1 MGGEFE
7 RIVALL
13 PLTAPVPMPGSMDG
27 LVPLDDVP
35 FEQEVLRNPDN
46 PRVWRS
52 YIAHVEETNFRKRP
66 QPDEWLSPAGAELL
80 GFLSDAHQRLAL
92 QRTVSIYERALAHF
106 PTSYALW
113 SAYLR
118 TRSRFILGEIRG
130 GYELARRR
138 MLEQSNRVLE
148 MGPTLLDSRR
158 DEEVFDKWDYALD
171 GTLGWREWRSLAAA
185 YERALMWLPRMPRL
199 WLEYLNMF
207 IHPCCSPVLSRTHAR
222 RTFDRALRT
231 LPGSLHLRIWKIYLR
246 WAEIV
251 GGETALRVWRRY
263 LAVDPSLSERFVYLL
278 VDTPPAMR
286 IADGKS
292 NDIEPPEQEDE
303 DEEDDTDDPADAPV
317 TSARGKRTLE
327 AAKVLLALARAALA
341 GTYTSPEGKSPYQL
355 LTQWLELAE
364 KQPQHVGLSCAAQ
377 DALSEEARNDPARFS
392 QNDPRRLPLTD
403 IVQRDGLS
411 RYPDQAGRLWTGLA
425 TCWIQRGDLATA
437 RDTFEQGMAQV
448 VTVRDFTQVFDAYA
462 ETSENVLTF
471 MMDELEEEED
481 KEAQEREIDA
491 RMQAFEE
498 LMERRPF
505 LLSDVALRR
514 NPNDV
519 QEWSKRVALYS
530 FDDAK
535 VVETYSAAINTINA
549 RKATPGLHQFYL
561 RFARFY
567 EDGGT
572 KGKPDIASAR
582 KVFEHAVTA
591 PFRKVDD
598 LAEIWC
604 SWAEM
609 EIRLGNYDEALGV
622 MARAVSAPR
631 DAKNVSYYDESLL
644 PQTRLFKSLKLW
656 AFYTDL
662 EESLGTVESTK
673 RAFDRIMELK
683 IANAQTIINYA
694 AFLEDAGYYEEAF
707 KVYERGVEVFT
718 YPVAFELWNVYLSKF
733 LKRYGGTKLERA
745 RDMFEQALDKC
756 PADLCKPFYIK
767 YGQLEEDYGLM
778 RKAMDIYRRGTQAV
792 SAKERYGMYLYY
804 IAKAAANYGLVATRP
819 IYEESLEQLPDRE
832 TADMC
837 IRFAALE
844 RKLGEFERARAI
856 FAYASQF
863 CNPKTRPDFWQTWND
878 FEIES
883 GTEDSFREML
893 RIKRSVQ
900 AQYNTDISNAAA
912 AAQGMGDM
920 PPPIPA
926 DAMAAVE
933 ARRAAA
939 DEEDELENANRAP
952 AARAA
957 QRAAGAP
964 AFVSATT
971 VSRPDAARNTERV
984 EGDAD
989 LL

>member
-1 MGGEFE
+1 MAEIE
-7 RIVALL
+7 RIVALF
-13 PLTAPVPMPGSMDG
+13 PLTAPVPLPGTVEG

-35 FEQEVLRNPDN
+35 LEQEVLRNPDN
-46 PRVWRS
+46 PRTWRS
-52 YIAHVEETNFRKRP
+52 YITHVEETNYKKRP
-66 QPDEWLSPAGAELL
+66 QADDWLSPAAAELL
-80 GFLSDAHQRLAL
+80 GFMSDGEQRLAL
-92 QRTVSIYERALAHF
+92 QRVVSIYERALAHF

-118 TRSRFILGEIRG
+118 TRSRFVLGEIRG
-130 GYELARRR
+130 GAEAARRR
-138 MLEQSNRVLE
+138 MLEASNRVLE
-148 MGPTLLDSRR
+148 MGPTLLDARR
-158 DEEVFDKWDYALD
+158 DEEAYDKWDYALD

-207 IHPCCSPVLSRTHAR
+207 IHPSCSPILSRTHAR

-263 LAVDPSLSERFVYLL
+263 LAVDPSLSERFVHLL
-278 VDTPPAMR
+278 VDTPPTMR
-286 IADGKS
+286 LADGHT
-292 NDIEPPEQEDE
+292 NGIEPAE
-303 DEEDDTDDPADAPV
+303 DEEEEDDDDTGDTTDRLV
-317 TSARGKRTLE
+317 TSPRGKRTLE
-327 AAKVLLALARAALA
+327 ASKVLLALARAALD
-341 GTYTSPEGKSPYQL
+341 GVYTSPEGKSPYQL
-355 LTQWLELAE
+355 LTEWLELAE
-364 KQPQHVGLSCAAQ
+364 KQPQHIGLSRAAE
-377 DALSEEARNDPARFS
+377 DALGEESRADPSRYD
-392 QNDPRRLPLTD
+392 QKDMRRLPLAH
-403 IVQRDGLS
+403 IVRTDGLS

-425 TCWIQRGDLATA
+425 TCWIQRGDLDAA
-437 RDTFEQGMAQV
+437 RDTFEEGMAQV

-471 MMDELEEEED
+471 MMDELDEEED
-481 KEAQEREIDA
+481 REAREREIDE
-491 RMQAFEE
+491 RMAAFEA

-519 QEWSKRVALYS
+519 QEWSRRVALYS

-535 VVETYSAAINTINA
+535 VVETYSKAIETINA
-549 RKATPGLHQFYL
+549 RKATPGLHQLYL
-561 RFARFY
+561 KFAQFY
-567 EDGGT
+567 ENGGSA
-572 KGKPDIASAR
+572 GKPDVASAR
-582 KVFEHAVTA
+582 TVFEKAVKA

-598 LAEIWC
+598 LAEVWC

-609 EIRLGNYDEALGV
+609 EIRLGNYDEALSV

-631 DAKNVSYYDESLL
+631 DAKNVSYYDNSLP

-694 AFLEDAGYYEEAF
+694 AFLEDAAYYEEAF
-707 KVYERGVEVFT
+707 KVYERGVELFT

-733 LKRYGGTKLERA
+733 LKRYGDTKLERA
-745 RDMFEQALDKC
+745 RDMFEQALEKC
-756 PADLCKPFYIK
+756 PADLCKPLFLR
-767 YGQLEEDYGLM
+767 YGQLEEEHGLM
-778 RKAMDIYRRGTQAV
+778 RKAMDIYRRATQAV
-792 SAKERYGMYLYY
+792 SAKERYDMYLYY

-819 IYEESLEQLPDRE
+819 IYEEAIEQLPDKQ

-837 IRFAALE
+837 VRFAALE

-856 FAYASQF
+856 FAHASQF
-863 CNPKTRPDFWQTWND
+863 CNPKTRPDFWQAWND

-883 GTEDSFREML
+883 GTEDTFREML
-893 RIKRSVQ
+893 RIKRSVK
-900 AQYNTDISNAAA
+900 AQYDTELSNAAA
-912 AAQGMGDM
+912 AAKGMGEM
-920 PPPIPA
+920 PAPVPE
-926 DAMAAVE
+926 DAMAAIE
-933 ARRAAA
+933 AANA
-939 DEEDELENANRAP
+939 EEDDDEQP
-952 AARAA
+952 
-957 QRAAGAP
+957 QTVPSIAGAP
-964 AFVSATT
+964 AFVAATT
-971 VSRPDAARNTERV
+971 VSRPDAARNAERIA
-984 EGDAD
+984 GDGDDDD

>member
-1 MGGEFE
+1 MAEFE
-7 RIVALL
+7 RIVALF
-13 PLTAPVPMPGSMDG
+13 PLTAPVPLPGTVDG

-35 FEQEVLRNPDN
+35 LEQEMLLNADN
-46 PRVWRS
+46 PRTWRS
-52 YIAHVEETNFRKRP
+52 YIAHVEENNYKKRP
-66 QPDEWLSPAGAELL
+66 QPDDWLSQAGVDLL
-80 GFLSDAHQRLAL
+80 GFLSDAQQRLAL
-92 QRTVSIYERALAHF
+92 QRIVSIYERALAHS

-118 TRSRFILGEIRG
+118 ARSRFVLGEVRG
-130 GYELARRR
+130 GPEAARRR
-138 MLEQSNRVLE
+138 MLEASNRVLE

-158 DEEVFDKWDYALD
+158 DEEVYDKWDYSLD
-171 GTLGWREWRSLAAA
+171 GTVGWREWRSLAAA

-207 IHPCCSPVLSRTHAR
+207 IHPCCSPVLARTHAR
-222 RTFDRALRT
+222 RTFDRAMRT
-231 LPGSLHLRIWKIYLR
+231 LPGSLHLRVWKIYLR

-263 LAVDPSLSERFVYLL
+263 LAVDPSLSERFVHLL
-278 VDTPPAMR
+278 VDTPPTMR
-286 IADGKS
+286 IADGHS
-292 NDIEPPEQEDE
+292 NGIEPPEDDEDE
-303 DEEDDTDDPADAPV
+303 DDDDTGDVTDHIV
-317 TSARGKRTLE
+317 TSRRAQRTLE
-327 AAKVLLALARAALA
+327 AAKVLLALARAALD

-355 LTQWLELAE
+355 LTEWLELAE
-364 KQPQHVGLSCAAQ
+364 KQPQHIGLSRAAE
-377 DALSEEARNDPARFS
+377 DALSEDTRADPTRYN
-392 QNDPRRLPLTD
+392 QKDMHRLPLAH
-403 IVQRDGLS
+403 IVYTDGLS

-425 TCWIQRGDLATA
+425 TCWIQRGDLDAA

-462 ETSENVLTF
+462 ETSENVLSF
-471 MMDELEEEED
+471 MMDELDEVED
-481 KEAQEREIDA
+481 RKEHEREIDE
-491 RMQAFEE
+491 RMVAFEA

-505 LLSDVALRR
+505 LLSDVSLRR

-535 VVETYSAAINTINA
+535 VVETYSAAVDTINA
-549 RKATPGLHQFYL
+549 RKATPGLHLFYL

-567 EDGGT
+567 EQGGS
-572 KGKPDIASAR
+572 KGKTNAASAR
-582 KVFEHAVTA
+582 AVFEKAVKA

-598 LAEIWC
+598 LAEVWC

-609 EIRLGNYDEALGV
+609 EIRLGNYDEALNV

-631 DAKNVSYYDESLL
+631 ETKNVSYYDNNLL

-694 AFLEDAGYYEEAF
+694 TFLEDAAYYEEAF

-733 LKRYGGTKLERA
+733 LKRYGGSKLERA
-745 RDMFEQALDKC
+745 RDMFEQALEKC
-756 PADLCKPFYIK
+756 PADLCKPLFVR
-767 YGQLEEDYGLM
+767 YGGLEEEHGLM
-778 RKAMDIYRRGTQAV
+778 RKAMDIYRRATHAV
-792 SAKERYGMYLYY
+792 AANERYDMYLYY

-819 IYEESLEQLPDRE
+819 IYEEAIEQLPDKQ

-837 IRFAALE
+837 VRFAALE
-844 RKLGEFERARAI
+844 RKLGEFERARAV

-863 CNPKTRPDFWQTWND
+863 CNPKTRADFWQAWND
-878 FEIES
+878 FEIEA
-883 GTEDSFREML
+883 GTEDTFREML

-900 AQYNTDISNAAA
+900 AQYNTELSNAAA
-912 AAQGMGDM
+912 AARGLGEM
-920 PPPIPA
+920 PPPVPE

-933 ARRAAA
+933 ARAVA
-939 DEEDELENANRAP
+939 EDEDEVPQAAP
-952 AARAA
+952 GV
-957 QRAAGAP
+957 AGAP
-964 AFVSATT
+964 AFVAATT
-971 VSRPDAARNTERV
+971 VSRPDAAKNTEKIG
-984 EGDAD
+984 GDDED